1 LNVDTTI
8 ILKGATQHS
17 IDGTRMEIPV
27 LCELGGVVE
36 TLGRL
41 RVDHQLE
48 DVWERTLSLEEV

>member
-1 LNVDTTI
+1 
-8 ILKGATQHS
+8 
-17 IDGTRMEIPV
+17 MEIPV